1 MLFFKKKQKI
11 KGRINFM
18 EKEKIER
25 INFLAKKSREEG
37 LNDAEKAEQKIL
49 REEYL
54 NMIRQNFRS
63 TLENIE
69 IVDDDKTPKA

>member
-1 MLFFKKKQKI
+1 
-11 KGRINFM
+11 M

-37 LNDAEKAEQKIL
+37 LSDAEKEEQKLL

-54 NMIRQNFRS
+54 SMIRKNFRA
-63 TLENIE
+63 TLDNIE
-69 IVDDDKTPKA
+69 IVDEDKKPRA